1 MIFCDLLSKHASAS
15 AGKHPHAM
23 VQIRA
28 PAENAEV
35 WLSGAEGLIAHRP
48 YVLPDKYV
56 VQCTDAGLGVETPKG
71 ILFVKLLEAEHVP
84 KMDVLSKSDP
94 YVKCVS

>member
-1 MIFCDLLSKHASAS
+1 M
-15 AGKHPHAM
+15 
-23 VQIRA
+23 
-28 PAENAEV
+28 
-35 WLSGAEGLIAHRP
+35 WLSGAGVKTAHRP

-56 VQCTDAGLGVETPKG
+56 VPFTDAGLGIETPTG